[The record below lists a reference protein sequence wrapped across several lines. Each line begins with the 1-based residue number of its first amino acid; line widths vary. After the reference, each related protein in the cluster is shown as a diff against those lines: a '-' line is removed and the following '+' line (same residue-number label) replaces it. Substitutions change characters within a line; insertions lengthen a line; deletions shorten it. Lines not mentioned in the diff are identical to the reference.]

1 MNREKQK
8 CPYCGRRMSYVSAYF
23 CRRKA
28 EYVCTRCGKESR
40 VVISKLIIPIFI
52 IAAVISLAIIGIWFM
67 FKLLSNP
74 LGIVLVALP
83 LLIFL
88 AFSPKF
94 VCLVPLKKYKKEM
107 EAKKAGMEYSDTLTA
122 GEFDE
127 NINTPLENSQ
137 QFNINTDVFNK
148 IKAERSAAKEQA
160 ESQDIVS
167 DSEKLEQRKAEE
179 AFANK
184 YDNVELTDTCSFVRP
199 KEKDYVSVI
208 DDVSEKHAS
217 TSTPL
222 KKLHSEG
229 APVKRSRH
237 YLPPA
242 EDDGAEAEKDDVKEY
257 KKSDT
262 NKYSANRRF

>member
-8 CPYCGRRMSYVSAYF
+8 CPYCGRRMSYISAYF

-74 LGIVLVALP
+74 LGILLVALP

-88 AFSPKF
+88 AFTPKF
-94 VCLVPLKKYKKEM
+94 VCLVPLKKYQKEM
-107 EAKKAGMEYSDTLTA
+107 EAKKAGKEFSDTFSA

-137 QFNINTDVFNK
+137 QFKINTDVFNK

-199 KEKDYVSVI
+199 KEDDYVRVI
-208 DDVSEKHAS
+208 DDVTEKHVS
-217 TSTPL
+217 SSTPL

-229 APVKRSRH
+229 SPVVRRRPVIS
-237 YLPPA
+237 
-242 EDDGAEAEKDDVKEY
+242 GSEADSDDDVKEY
-257 KKSDT
+257 VKPGE
-262 NKYSANRRF
+262 RGL